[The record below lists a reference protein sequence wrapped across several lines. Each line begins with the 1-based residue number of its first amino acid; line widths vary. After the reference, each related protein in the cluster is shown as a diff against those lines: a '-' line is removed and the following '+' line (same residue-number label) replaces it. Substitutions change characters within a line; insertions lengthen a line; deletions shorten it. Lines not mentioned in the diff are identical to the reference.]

1 VFTGIVVELGT
12 VREPAPDLVLEAPHV
27 AADAQ
32 VGDSVSIEGCC
43 LTVTAAEPPLLRFHA
58 VPETLRRS
66 TLGALAAG
74 DRVNLEPALRVGDR
88 LGGHWVQGHV
98 DGVGALESATAEG
111 EAVNLRFSAPAE
123 VLRYTIEKGSIC
135 VAGVSLTV
143 VDTDDD
149 GFSVTV
155 IPHTQEVT
163 SLGSLE
169 PGSPVNLEADVFAKY
184 VEKLGFREASG
195 TIEEV
200 PR

>member
-1 VFTGIVVELGT
+1 MFTGIVVELGT
-12 VREPAPDLVLEAPHV
+12 VVQPAPDLVLEAPLT
-27 AADAQ
+27 AADAA
-32 VGDSVSIEGCC
+32 VGDSISIEGCC
-43 LTVTAAEPPLLRFHA
+43 LTITTVEPPQLRLHA

-66 TLGALAAG
+66 TLGGLRAG

-98 DGVGALESATAEG
+98 DGVGSLVSATPEG
-111 EAVNLRFSAPAE
+111 EAVNLRFAAPTQ
-123 VLRYTIEKGSIC
+123 VLRYTIEKGSIT

-143 VDTDDD
+143 VDVDDD

-169 PGSPVNLEADVFAKY
+169 PGGPVNLEADVFAKY
-184 VEKLGFREASG
+184 VEKLGFRGASG
-195 TIEEV
+195 TIEGV

>member
-1 VFTGIVVELGT
+1 VFTGIVVEMGI
-12 VREPAPDLVLEAPHV
+12 VRRPAPDLELEAPLV
-27 AADAQ
+27 AADAA
-32 VGDSVSIEGCC
+32 VGDSISIEGCC
-43 LTVTAAEPPLLRFHA
+43 LTITSSAPPVLRFHA

-66 TLGALAAG
+66 TLGGLQAG

-98 DGVGALESATAEG
+98 DGVGTLVSAMPEG
-111 EAVNLRFSAPAE
+111 EAVNLRFAAPPE
-123 VLRYTIEKGSIC
+123 VLRYTIEKGSIA

-143 VDTDDD
+143 VDVDDE

-163 SLGSLE
+163 SLGALAA
-169 PGSPVNLEADVFAKY
+169 GGPVNLEADVFAKY
-184 VEKLGFREASG
+184 VEKLGFTGASG
-195 TIEEV
+195 TIEGV

>member
-43 LTVTAAEPPLLRFHA
+43 LTVTVAEPPLLRFHA

-184 VEKLGFREASG
+184 VEKLGFRGASG